1 MKGKILSP
9 VIKSHLGG
17 ELAPTTR
24 RFADVINRLI
34 ELCIRGS
41 LTPGERLPSERSLS
55 NQFKV
60 SRASLREAITALEVA
75 GIVLVKPGNGIFLS
89 ENVLENIFKISDISA
104 SFSPLEI
111 LEARSLIEPN
121 IAGLAAERRAHKD
134 LASLREAN
142 ELMEFRLNEDL
153 DSWDA
158 DWGFHEALVKATQ
171 NLSLYEILK
180 NFQEQMNS
188 PVWALIR
195 ARNLKRDNHGKKY
208 LQEHKL
214 IFNSIQD
221 KNSEE
226 AISLMQTHL
235 LHVNQDLDE
244 IYVDEVKKIEKIKK

>member
-1 MKGKILSP
+1 
-9 VIKSHLGG
+9 
-17 ELAPTTR
+17 
-24 RFADVINRLI
+24 
-34 ELCIRGS
+34 
-41 LTPGERLPSERSLS
+41 LPSERSLS

-171 NLSLYEILK
+171 NLSK
-180 NFQEQMNS
+180 
-188 PVWALIR
+188 IR
-195 ARNLKRDNHGKKY
+195 IQKKQY
-208 LQEHKL
+208 H
-214 IFNSIQD
+214 
-221 KNSEE
+221 
-226 AISLMQTHL
+226 
-235 LHVNQDLDE
+235 
-244 IYVDEVKKIEKIKK
+244 